1 MGQDALCRLRQ
12 IDDLRHVGEVVAGK
26 GDYIRPPARDHRVI
40 GGVILDLKIEELD
53 LVPRFARRRGDQLQS
68 QRFQP
73 QKHLGVHQRPGM
85 NAEKFHGRLPRDSP
99 LKQAGG
105 RFGVCYSTT
114 IFGGARGSAPSWL
127 ATCAAIARKIS
138 AYLLCG
144 AEATMGVP
152 PSEVSRIARSSG
164 TSPRNGTPS
173 FSASW
178 RAPPWAKMSVR
189 SPQWGQRKYLIFST
203 IPRIG

>member
-1 MGQDALCRLRQ
+1 G
-12 IDDLRHVGEVVAGK
+12 DDVGTVMLHQ
-26 GDYIRPPARDHRVI
+26 PAI
-40 GGVILDLKIEELD
+40 GGVILDLEVDEAR
-53 LVPRFARRRGDQLQS
+53 LVPGGARRRRHQLQP
-68 QRFQP
+68 QRFEP

-99 LKQAGG
+99 PKQAGG
-105 RFGVCYSTT
+105 RFGVSYSTT

-127 ATCAAIARKIS
+127 ATCAAMARKIS

-164 TSPRNGTPS
+164 TSPR
-173 FSASW
+173 
-178 RAPPWAKMSVR
+178 
-189 SPQWGQRKYLIFST
+189 
-203 IPRIG
+203 